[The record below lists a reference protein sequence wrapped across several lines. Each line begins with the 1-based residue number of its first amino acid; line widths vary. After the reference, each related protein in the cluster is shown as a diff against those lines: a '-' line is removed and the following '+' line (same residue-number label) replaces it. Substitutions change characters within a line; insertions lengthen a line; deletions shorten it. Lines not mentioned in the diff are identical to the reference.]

1 MNACCLVRSGIIHTR
16 HQPATHVLERRGLS
30 VWLDLDHLSEADGQ
44 ASLFSVGKWNL
55 LSFDERDYGP
65 NFAAGRKYVEP
76 LAQYAR
82 RLAQLHLRDC
92 SLGRVCLLT
101 FPRIMG
107 AAFNPIS
114 VYLCYDGGDIPVFAI
129 YEVRN
134 TFGDMHSYVGAVEEG
149 GSSVHEVE
157 KMLHVSPFFPVK
169 GEYRLKLRAAAETIN
184 LLIDYSIEKRPA
196 LTASL
201 RGEKSPLTS
210 CSILAGLIWAR
221 LFPMRPLVSIH
232 TEALKLWRKKV
243 PFFARP
249 APPAASWSVATI
261 RKRDKE

>member
-1 MNACCLVRSGIIHTR
+1 MNACSLVRSRIIHAR
-16 HQPATHVLERRGLS
+16 HQPAAHRLERRGLS
-30 VWLDLDHLSEADGQ
+30 LWLDLDKLEEADAQ
-44 ASLFSVGKWNL
+44 STLFSVGKWNI
-55 LSFDERDYGP
+55 LSFDEKDYGP
-65 NFAAGRKYVEP
+65 NFAAGRNHVES
-76 LAQYAR
+76 LAEYAR
-82 RLAQLHLRDC
+82 RLARLHLPDK
-92 SLGRVCLLT
+92 SFGRVCLLT
-101 FPRIMG
+101 FPRILG
-107 AAFNPIS
+107 VAFNPIS
-114 VYLCYDGGDIPVFAI
+114 VYLCYDKKDRPVFLI

-232 TEALKLWRKKV
+232 REALKLWRKKV